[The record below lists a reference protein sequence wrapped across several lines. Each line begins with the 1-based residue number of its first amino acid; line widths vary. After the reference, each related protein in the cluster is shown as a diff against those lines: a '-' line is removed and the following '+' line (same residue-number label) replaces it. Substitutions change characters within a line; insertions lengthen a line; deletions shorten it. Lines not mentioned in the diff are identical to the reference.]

1 MWNNRN
7 LGECL
12 LQIYFCFLF
21 FLFFCILNHRYFF
34 QQLLFLQYSNYFEVY
49 FRTKKKR
56 FFEATYSSN
65 RMVVTRE
72 ETRCL
77 KRSISSS
84 DYLTSSGSGFPQFA
98 SQLQDLCCQLEDL
111 HFLCPS
117 TVECAAISTIQRNDL
132 RMFHNCRS
140 TYPSGM
146 KQNSL
151 HLIYK
156 P

>member
-7 LGECL
+7 LGESL

-21 FLFFCILNHRYFF
+21 FCILNHISFNNYYFCNILIILRYTLE
-34 QQLLFLQYSNYFEVY
+34 Q
-49 FRTKKKR
+49 KKKILWSHV
-56 FFEATYSSN
+56 FLKSYV
-65 RMVVTRE
+65 MVVTRE